1 MTAKSW
7 SQARFWTRVEALGA
21 RWEWLQRRRLRIH
34 IALKSVNFLGIGR
47 IVLEVHI

>member
-21 RWEWLQRRRLRIH
+21 RWEWL
-34 IALKSVNFLGIGR
+34 SVTKLFDGGGADFGHVI
-47 IVLEVHI
+47 